1 MSKNIL
7 RYGVGGVVGM
17 ILTLVASSV
26 FGSPGR
32 EVRTFTNVET
42 ASNDVVEQ
50 EVTIEYIS
58 KKLENISELA
68 TAEMVYNNLYTVSE
82 GKIPFITKKGF
93 SMVYTATVKAGID
106 ASLIDIDIT
115 EDEVKV
121 IIPESQIQYIHVE
134 PDSIQFYDEKKALF
148 NWNEKEDVTAAIST
162 AEKDAEEKAD
172 TDGLKKR
179 ANEEAKY
186 IVKGILERSVGD
198 KELVV
203 VRANEL

>member
-93 SMVYTATVKAGID
+93 SMVYTATVKAG
-106 ASLIDIDIT
+106 
-115 EDEVKV
+115 
-121 IIPESQIQYIHVE
+121 
-134 PDSIQFYDEKKALF
+134 
-148 NWNEKEDVTAAIST
+148 NEKEDVTAAIST

-179 ANEEAKY
+179 ANEEAEY